1 MSVKYFSIIIII
13 FSLLLLLAAC
23 ATVSPKEDLFNGIKG
38 TVIPVNRDGKEIIYQ
53 EKEKTVINCIPL
65 MKGSPLQEWSITLN
79 PKPDGTFI
87 VALDRGEYSVEI
99 FLKGFYVASFHID
112 VLEDE
117 LVDLGI
123 IKIEEIEAGE
133 GTPVKG
139 EEADDV
145 ISNEGDV
152 NIQPP
157 SN

>member
-1 MSVKYFSIIIII
+1 
-13 FSLLLLLAAC
+13 
-23 ATVSPKEDLFNGIKG
+23 
-38 TVIPVNRDGKEIIYQ
+38 
-53 EKEKTVINCIPL
+53 